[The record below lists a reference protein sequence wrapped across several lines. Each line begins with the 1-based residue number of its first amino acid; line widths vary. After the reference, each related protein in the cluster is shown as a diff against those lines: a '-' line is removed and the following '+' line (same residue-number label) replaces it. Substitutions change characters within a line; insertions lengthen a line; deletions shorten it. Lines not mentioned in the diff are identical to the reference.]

1 MCVCVYVWVRMC
13 GCVGSAG
20 ASPPVTYVL
29 SLVYRR
35 HSLTPSRVN
44 MEAAKIQYDT
54 QKLSMC
60 MWARRFR
67 HTNLAEHAHHRSQRT
82 YG

>member
-1 MCVCVYVWVRMC
+1 MCVCVCAYVSP

-35 HSLTPSRVN
+35 HSLTFSTEHPPLYMTYTGN
-44 MEAAKIQYDT
+44 FAALFYIAYD
-54 QKLSMC
+54 L
-60 MWARRFR
+60 
-67 HTNLAEHAHHRSQRT
+67 
-82 YG
+82 

>member
-1 MCVCVYVWVRMC
+1 MYIVCVYVCVRMC

-35 HSLTPSRVN
+35 HSLTKVPLHAESSCV
-44 MEAAKIQYDT
+44 I
-54 QKLSMC
+54 
-60 MWARRFR
+60 
-67 HTNLAEHAHHRSQRT
+67 TNESVLTS
-82 YG
+82 

>member
-35 HSLTPSRVN
+35 HSLAVLLLESP
-44 MEAAKIQYDT
+44 MEYLLVLKSPMGYFLET
-54 QKLSMC
+54 LELLETLEPLESLELLNSPM
-60 MWARRFR
+60 
-67 HTNLAEHAHHRSQRT
+67 E
-82 YG
+82 

>member
-35 HSLTPSRVN
+35 HSLTP
-44 MEAAKIQYDT
+44 
-54 QKLSMC
+54 
-60 MWARRFR
+60 WAI
-67 HTNLAEHAHHRSQRT
+67 LVVYSLVQL
-82 YG
+82 YK

>member
-1 MCVCVYVWVRMC
+1 MCVFMC

-35 HSLTPSRVN
+35 HSLTSIISYSGDIYKKKKMWSATYSFNTNGYNKVTKPSEN
-44 MEAAKIQYDT
+44 I
-54 QKLSMC
+54 
-60 MWARRFR
+60 
-67 HTNLAEHAHHRSQRT
+67 
-82 YG
+82 

>member
-1 MCVCVYVWVRMC
+1 MYIVCVYVCMC

-35 HSLTPSRVN
+35 HSLTPLVDSY
-44 MEAAKIQYDT
+44 I
-54 QKLSMC
+54 
-60 MWARRFR
+60 RRCLR
-67 HTNLAEHAHHRSQRT
+67 ITNLSGWRIYT
-82 YG
+82 MW